1 VKISLDAQI
10 EELQRAIDA
19 YPQLVARGNR
29 KGVVDY
35 RILALQ
41 AAKHTLEWVLAQ
53 ERGR

>member
-1 VKISLDAQI
+1 MKISLNAQI

-19 YPQLVARGNR
+19 YPQLEARGHR

-35 RILALQ
+35 RIHVLQ
-41 AAKHTLEWVLAQ
+41 AAKHTLECVLAQ